1 MEQLIQTKSRR
12 ESLEDA
18 LKSLEDER
26 SPSTFARD
34 RPVKP
39 KPLIQLVTHM
49 LRDNENYF
57 QRYFKPMFVAFGP
70 LHHDDGPDSKLRRG
84 EEKKLQMA
92 AKFIKDSGM
101 EMEVFYGNVK
111 AKIDVLMKCYDCK
124 QIEKWKEEDLA
135 WMFVVDGCAALLFID
150 HDANDNLKA
159 LEVKDDVLNYVKMD
173 LFLLENQ
180 LPYKL
185 LQILTDSCDKVP
197 PFTLA
202 ENQSR
207 PEALKASVTTFINKN
222 VMSPVEQEQQK
233 HLASPVDQDEQQN
246 HWVKYS
252 EQQQQAAATATTITI
267 DTQREPAH
275 LLELLWRRL
284 TKSEK
289 DKADGTMSKLMKKL
303 RPSGDKGIYLKG
315 SRKPGGRTRHYRHT
329 FRNVKELKEKGIRLK
344 VSKTSSIRDI
354 SFQENLVF
362 PTLMLPPMTV
372 DDFTGR
378 KLMNLIAYEMC
389 PDFDNKFE
397 ISSYVSFLD
406 SLIDQ
411 AEDVKELR
419 DAGVLHNGLGS
430 DNYVSLLFNE
440 ISTNLVPNPE
450 LHLELKHRIQAHCNA
465 VFAPHLAQLWHTY
478 FRSPW
483 SFMALVGALLG
494 LGLTAAQTI
503 ARFRESS
510 HRPGPFHP

>member
-12 ESLEDA
+12 KSLEDA

-26 SPSTFARD
+26 SLSTWARD
-34 RPVKP
+34 KPVKP
-39 KPLIQLVTHM
+39 KPMIQMVTHM
-49 LRDNENYF
+49 LRDKNNYI
-57 QRYFKPMFVAFGP
+57 QRYFEPKFVAFGP

-84 EEKKLQMA
+84 EENKLQMA
-92 AKFIKDSGM
+92 AKFIKDSGI

-124 QIEKWKEEDLA
+124 LIEKWKEEDLA

-180 LPYKL
+180 LPYLL
-185 LQILTDSCDKVP
+185 LQILMDSCVKVP

-207 PEALKASVTTFINKN
+207 AEVLKDFITIFINKS

-233 HLASPVDQDEQQN
+233 HLASSVDQDEQQ
-246 HWVKYS
+246 K
-252 EQQQQAAATATTITI
+252 AAATATATTITI
-267 DTQREPAH
+267 DSQPEPAH

-289 DKADGTMSKLMKKL
+289 DKADGTISKLMKKL
-303 RPSGDKGIYLKG
+303 CPSGDKGICSKG
-315 SRKPGGRTRHYRHT
+315 SRKPRGRTSHYRHT

-354 SFQENLVF
+354 SFQENLF
-362 PTLMLPPMTV
+362 LPTLMLPPMTV

-419 DAGVLHNGLGS
+419 DAGVLNNGLGS
-430 DNYVSLLFNE
+430 DNDVSSLFND
-440 ISTNLVPNPE
+440 IRTSLVPNPE
-450 LHLELKHRIQAHCNA
+450 LHLELKHRIQAHCNTA
-465 VFAPHLAQLWHTY
+465 FATHVAQLWHTY

-483 SFMALVGALLG
+483 SFMALVGAALG

-503 ARFRESS
+503 LRFRESS
-510 HRPGPFHP
+510 HLPGPCHP

>member
-1 MEQLIQTKSRR
+1 M
-12 ESLEDA
+12 
-18 LKSLEDER
+18 
-26 SPSTFARD
+26 
-34 RPVKP
+34 
-39 KPLIQLVTHM
+39 
-49 LRDNENYF
+49 
-57 QRYFKPMFVAFGP
+57 
-70 LHHDDGPDSKLRRG
+70 
-84 EEKKLQMA
+84 
-92 AKFIKDSGM
+92 
-101 EMEVFYGNVK
+101 
-111 AKIDVLMKCYDCK
+111 
-124 QIEKWKEEDLA
+124 
-135 WMFVVDGCAALLFID
+135 
-150 HDANDNLKA
+150 
-159 LEVKDDVLNYVKMD
+159 
-173 LFLLENQ
+173 
-180 LPYKL
+180 
-185 LQILTDSCDKVP
+185 DSCDKVP

-207 PEALKASVTTFINKN
+207 AEALKASVTTFINKS

-233 HLASPVDQDEQQN
+233 HLVSPVDQDVQQN
-246 HWVKYS
+246 HRVKYS
-252 EQQQQAAATATTITI
+252 EQQQQAAATTTTITI

-303 RPSGDKGIYLKG
+303 CPSGDKGICLKG
-315 SRKPGGRTRHYRHT
+315 SRKPGGRSRHYRHT
-329 FRNVKELKEKGIRLK
+329 FRNVKELKEKGIRLE

-354 SFQENLVF
+354 SFQENLIR

-430 DNYVSLLFNE
+430 DNAVSLLFNE
-440 ISTNLVPNPE
+440 ISKNLVPNPQ
-450 LHLELKHRIQAHCNA
+450 LHLELKHRIQAYCNTA
-465 VFAPHLAQLWHTY
+465 LATHVAQLWHTY

-483 SFMALVGALLG
+483 SFMALAGALLG
-494 LGLTAAQTI
+494 LGLTAAQTVE
-503 ARFRESS
+503 RFRESS
-510 HRPGPFHP
+510 HLPGPFHS